1 MGIEVRFINMSK
13 LSKTEKIVKFLE
25 EHQDKKFTTREIVEN
40 LLVLYPE
47 DFSEKR
53 KKYKDE
59 KTFINQLCAESSYA
73 HLQAFHNVIKYEKD
87 PELKKSVYWYQ
98 KEEYENPSVKSKL
111 KDNYSEYEL
120 YPKLIQYLHQE
131 LDLYCLRI
139 DEKTSTNINGK
150 GANKWL
156 HPDIV
161 AMKALD
167 QDWDSSVKDCMKQSS
182 SQNVKLFSFEVKKEL
197 NTSNL
202 RESFFQTV
210 SNSSWA
216 NEGYLVATS
225 ISTNEV
231 EEELRMLS
239 ALHGI
244 GVILLNPENPTE
256 SEILLPARRRPEVD
270 WQSINRILNEN
281 SDFKNFIELVSI
293 YYQTGRIRTQDWN
306 R

>member
-1 MGIEVRFINMSK
+1 MSK

-87 PELKKSVYWYQ
+87 PELKKTVYWYQ
-98 KEEYENPSVKSKL
+98 KEEHENPSVKPKL

-216 NEGYLVATS
+216 NEGYLVA
-225 ISTNEV
+225 STIAKNCY
-231 EEELRMLS
+231 EELRVLS
-239 ALHGI
+239 SLHGI
-244 GVILLNPENPTE
+244 GVILLNPNQIEE
-256 SEILLPARRRPEVD
+256 SKTIFPA
-270 WQSINRILNEN
+270 
-281 SDFKNFIELVSI
+281 K
-293 YYQTGRIRTQDWN
+293 T
-306 R
+306 